1 MNTVAVFSADL
12 LDRFV
17 TEPMATLLS
26 RGYLSPLHTP
36 CRLACD
42 LGPRRCRFRWQA
54 PRSTTGSFRPPAH
67 IAPSLLVSRGRAA
80 QRQLPPLRAAIL
92 PPAPGAA
99 LAGPPPGGRRVGR
112 GTVPSDDRG
121 ADGAAEELAPLVN
134 PEFLE
139 DVRQVG
145 GNGSPADLEL
155 GCHLGVPQA
164 ERDLP
169 DDLAL
174 AHGHRL

>member
-1 MNTVAVFSADL
+1 
-12 LDRFV
+12 
-17 TEPMATLLS
+17 
-26 RGYLSPLHTP
+26 
-36 CRLACD
+36 ACD
-42 LGPRRCRFRWQA
+42 SGPRRCRFRWQA

-80 QRQLPPLRAAIL
+80 QRELPPLRAAIL
-92 PPAPGAA
+92 ARAPGAGRA
-99 LAGPPPGGRRVGR
+99 EPPPVGRRLACGP
-112 GTVPSDDRG
+112 VPSDDR
-121 ADGAAEELAPLVN
+121 AAEGEGEGLAPLVN
-134 PEFLE
+134 PELLE

-174 AHGHRL
+174 AHGHRLQAGTRALVGGMCRARSYRAM

>member
-1 MNTVAVFSADL
+1 MNTVGVFSADL

-17 TEPMATLLS
+17 TEPMPPLLS

-80 QRQLPPLRAAIL
+80 QRELPPLRAAIL
-92 PPAPGAA
+92 ARAPGAGRA
-99 LAGPPPGGRRVGR
+99 EPPPVGRRLAR
-112 GTVPSDDRG
+112 GPVPSDHPG
-121 ADGAAEELAPLVN
+121 ADGDAA
-134 PEFLE
+134 
-139 DVRQVG
+139 
-145 GNGSPADLEL
+145 
-155 GCHLGVPQA
+155 
-164 ERDLP
+164 
-169 DDLAL
+169 
-174 AHGHRL
+174 